1 MTTKR
6 EAFEHIGHKCI
17 AVDYAIPQTWLDMV
31 TAIYSEH
38 LRTTGDMRD
47 DLELVAYDIIRMGFV
62 WCYDDI
68 APTFGRPFPLTA
80 DARKVLKVL
89 PMRLGGNCE

>member
-6 EAFEHIGHKCI
+6 ESFERTRHKCI

-38 LRTTGDMRD
+38 LRNTGDMRD
-47 DLELVAYDIIRMGFV
+47 NLELVAYDIIRVGFV

-68 APTFGRPFPLTA
+68 APTFGRPFPLTTE
-80 DARKVLKVL
+80 ARDVLEVL
-89 PMRLGGNCE
+89 PMRLGGNRE